1 MTRSAPSPP
10 GARLAA
16 VLRELKDRTGLSL
29 AQLADATTFS
39 KSSWQ
44 RYLNGGSLPPRSAVV
59 ELCRLAGEPADRPLA
74 LLDIAR
80 TDRTSHDPEPATTEP
95 PVPPVPQ
102 GSLAGEGTGS
112 PPETAPPATAPTD
125 TTASGT
131 ALTAPAPAD
140 TAPTHPASAPH
151 RRTTLLTA
159 LASLLALT
167 LALGALVLLHLPP
180 PHRDQAQP
188 APTPAASTTG
198 PLCRHRSCQGKD
210 PLTTRCGA
218 GPETLAEHETATGA
232 WIQIRYNPVCE
243 ASWARMWGADLGDRV
258 EFRAGGTDGRVHGAR
273 VTNRTE
279 ADTYVHT
286 LMSVVDLR
294 TSLQACFVPAVGGP
308 KECFGAVA
316 GVTTA
321 GTAP

>member
-29 AQLADATTFS
+29 AQLADTTTFS

-74 LLDIAR
+74 LLGIAR
-80 TDRTSHDPEPATTEP
+80 TDRTSHNTEPATTEP
-95 PVPPVPQ
+95 PVPP
-102 GSLAGEGTGS
+102 GSAAREGTGS
-112 PPETAPPATAPTD
+112 PPETPPPATAPTD
-125 TTASGT
+125 TTASG
-131 ALTAPAPAD
+131 AAPIDPAPAD
-140 TAPTHPASAPH
+140 IAPTHPSPSPH
-151 RRTTLLTA
+151 RRTTVLTA

-167 LALGALVLLHLPP
+167 LGALVLLQLLP
-180 PHRDQAQP
+180 PHRDQARP

-232 WIQIRYNPVCE
+232 WVQIRYNPVCG
-243 ASWARMWGADLGDRV
+243 ASWARMWGAALGGRV
-258 EFRAGGTDGRVHGAR
+258 EFRAGGADGRVHGAR

-294 TSLQACFVPAVGGP
+294 TSLQACFVPAAGGP
-308 KECFGAVA
+308 KECFGALV

>member
-16 VLRELKDRTGLSL
+16 LLRELKTRTGLSL
-29 AQLADATTFS
+29 AQLADSTTFS

-59 ELCRLAGEPADRPLA
+59 ELCRLAGEPADHPLA

-80 TDRTSHDPEPATTEP
+80 TDRTSHGTEPPAAEP
-95 PVPPVPQ
+95 PVPPGVPTGQ
-102 GSLAGEGTGS
+102 GAGGRAEIS
-112 PPETAPPATAPTD
+112 TASPATAPAG
-125 TTASGT
+125 TTAS
-131 ALTAPAPAD
+131 D
-140 TAPTHPASAPH
+140 TAPTAPDPADPVPDQPAPPPH

-159 LASLLALT
+159 LAALLAL
-167 LALGALVLLHLPP
+167 ALGGLVLLHLPAQQP
-180 PHRDQAQP
+180 EQAQP
-188 APTPAASTTG
+188 APTPTASTTG
-198 PLCRHRSCQGKD
+198 PLCRHRSCQGED

-218 GPETLAEHETATGA
+218 DPLTLAEHETATGA
-232 WIQIRYNPVCE
+232 WIQIRYNPACG
-243 ASWARMWGADLGDRV
+243 ASWARMWGAAMGDQV
-258 EFRAGGTDGRVHGAR
+258 EFRAGGTPRQVHGAR
-273 VTNRTE
+273 VTNRAE

-294 TSLQACFVPAVGGP
+294 TSLQACFIPAAGGP

-316 GVTTA
+316 GVATA
-321 GTAP
+321 GTAR

>member
-1 MTRSAPSPP
+1 M
-10 GARLAA
+10 
-16 VLRELKDRTGLSL
+16 LRELKDRTGLSL

-80 TDRTSHDPEPATTEP
+80 TDRTSYDTEPATTEP
-95 PVPPVPQ
+95 PVPPVPPVPP
-102 GSLAGEGTGS
+102 GSPVGEGTGS
-112 PPETAPPATAPTD
+112 PPETRPPDTVPTD

-131 ALTAPAPAD
+131 APIDPAPAD
-140 TAPTHPASAPH
+140 TAPAHPSPSPH
-151 RRTTLLTA
+151 RRTTVLTA
-159 LASLLALT
+159 LASLLALALA
-167 LALGALVLLHLPP
+167 LALGGLVLLHLPTA
-180 PHRDQAQP
+180 HREQARP
-188 APTPAASTTG
+188 APTPAASITG

-218 GPETLAEHETATGA
+218 GPQTLAEHETATGA
-232 WIQIRYNPVCE
+232 WVQIRYNPVCG
-243 ASWARMWGADLGDRV
+243 ASWARMWGAALGDRV
-258 EFRAGGTDGRVHGAR
+258 EFRAGGTDGRLHGAR

-294 TSLQACFVPAVGGP
+294 TSLQACFVPAAGGP

>member
-16 VLRELKDRTGLSL
+16 VLRELKGRTGLSL

-80 TDRTSHDPEPATTEP
+80 TDRTSHGTEPATTEP
-95 PVPPVPQ
+95 PLPP
-102 GSLAGEGTGS
+102 GSPAGEGTGS
-112 PPETAPPATAPTD
+112 PPEPPPPATAPAD

-131 ALTAPAPAD
+131 TPTDPAPAD
-140 TAPTHPASAPH
+140 SAPAHPTPFPH
-151 RRTTLLTA
+151 RRTTVLTA
-159 LASLLALT
+159 LASLLA

-180 PHRDQAQP
+180 PHREQARP

-198 PLCRHRSCQGKD
+198 PLCRHRSCQGQD

-232 WIQIRYNPVCE
+232 WIQIRYNPVCG
-243 ASWARMWGADLGDRV
+243 ASWARMWGAALGDRV

-273 VTNRTE
+273 VTSRTE

-294 TSLQACFVPAVGGP
+294 TSLQACFVPAAGGP